1 MILMLFTYK
10 ATERA
15 RFPCSWR
22 RVDFLRSGN
31 FCIKYPAMKPC
42 HNAAPITVYL
52 DPIYTQGTVQE
63 PSRQKL
69 LCNADWHWRKP
80 DVNVVTNPSCHLQ
93 YVAHCPL
100 QLTVLSWKNSWPVN
114 TVCELPGVQCRWQL
128 KWPSRGAKPMSSWY
142 KGAGVEEKTPQLSLS
157 ITLLCLRGHTL
168 STLGRAEECHL
179 AQRGTGVVGQ
189 HCLCPVAK
197 G

>member
-1 MILMLFTYK
+1 MLFTYK

-31 FCIKYPAMKPC
+31 FCIKYPAVKPC
-42 HNAAPITVYL
+42 HNAAPKTIYS
-52 DPIYTQGTVQE
+52 DPIYTQGTAQE

-69 LCNADWHWRKP
+69 LCNADWHWKKP
-80 DVNVVTNPSCHLQ
+80 DVNVVTNSSCHLQ

-114 TVCELPGVQCRWQL
+114 KHCVWAPWHAVQMTAEVTFQRSKAQF
-128 KWPSRGAKPMSSWY
+128 
-142 KGAGVEEKTPQLSLS
+142 
-157 ITLLCLRGHTL
+157 LLV
-168 STLGRAEECHL
+168 
-179 AQRGTGVVGQ
+179 QRGWHGRKTTTAFPLHHPSLFEGTLFQ
-189 HCLCPVAK
+189 H
-197 G
+197 